1 MTGLSIPASY
11 SPAAIGALLAKQIPG
26 YQKRYGLGQG
36 SSVPSETAGELLR
49 GLLYCMEQAPAMDP
63 GEALTAGQVVLL
75 GRRDQAA
82 ELCRLVCATAPEPEN
97 RCRWDTVSLLTR
109 WIDGYDYEFLPHRIP
124 PLLDYPLLIPVPEQ
138 LRGIDYVLCYVNC
151 LWLENQILGTLP
163 APPDHWEVRI
173 PDYYGL
179 PLNQCEQPLVNALGR
194 WLLGRSP
201 DSLAIT
207 PEDLGGSA
215 TVMPGDPAGI
225 PEGGLFRHCNDP
237 LRSSGPGGSKDHRL
251 CPGDRSGG
259 ASQAECGSG
268 IRKLRKY
275 FSLIRFPNITVMKK
289 DVAAAGSHAS
299 FYSP

>member
-1 MTGLSIPASY
+1 MTGLLFPASY

-82 ELCRLVCATAPEPEN
+82 ELCRLVCATDPEPEN
-97 RCRWDTVSLLTR
+97 CCRWDTVSLLTR

-151 LWLENQILGTLP
+151 LWLENQILDTLP

-207 PEDLGGSA
+207 PEDLGDLQRLCREIPPGSRKEVFSA
-215 TVMPGDPAGI
+215 TVTTLCEALGLGDQKTIDYARGIVPAVL
-225 PEGGLFRHCNDP
+225 PRLNAALE
-237 LRSSGPGGSKDHRL
+237 SG
-251 CPGDRSGG
+251 
-259 ASQAECGSG
+259 
-268 IRKLRKY
+268 
-275 FSLIRFPNITVMKK
+275 SLGNI
-289 DVAAAGSHAS
+289 
-299 FYSP
+299 FL